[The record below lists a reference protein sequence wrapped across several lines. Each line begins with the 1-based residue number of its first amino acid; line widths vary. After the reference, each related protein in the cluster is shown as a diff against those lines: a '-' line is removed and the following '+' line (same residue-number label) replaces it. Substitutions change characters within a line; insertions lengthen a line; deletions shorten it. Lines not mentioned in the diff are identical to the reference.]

1 MPSYARPG
9 DNLSKILRALP
20 FACLLAGSVALGWRP
35 LVSTFTLAL
44 TSEAYT
50 HILLIVPLSC
60 ALIYLERETLSVP
73 RRPAVAAG
81 TVLLALA
88 LLLGSFVRF
97 ESNSWP
103 PDMKIALSMLALVT
117 WWIGCI
123 VFYLGTRT
131 FRALLF
137 PFCFLFWLV
146 PIPAFALDE
155 MIRLLQ
161 RQSALAARVLFMA
174 AGVPVTQDGVVLSVP
189 GLDIEIARECSG
201 IRSSVMLMVTTMVL
215 AHLFLRSWWRKALLI
230 LAAVPLAAIK
240 NGLRIFTL
248 VQIGT
253 RVDPTI
259 FDSDLHHRGGILFFA
274 LSVAITLALLWFLRR
289 TENLESCGPRT
300 ASPR

>member
-1 MPSYARPG
+1 MLERHAPSLPKLPVHSG
-9 DNLSKILRALP
+9 ILLLLTASFALWWLP
-20 FACLLAGSVALGWRP
+20 LA
-35 LVSTFTLAL
+35 STFRLAS
-44 TSEAYT
+44 TSSENN
-50 HILLIVPLSC
+50 HIFMIAPLSC
-60 ALIYLERETLSVP
+60 GLIYLNRKAP
-73 RRPAVAAG
+73 RPASEKSVG
-81 TVLLALA
+81 IGSA
-88 LLLGSFVRF
+88 LLFMALLIAGFTQWGTDG
-97 ESNSWP
+97 WP
-103 PDMKIALSMLALVT
+103 PNVRLSLSMFGLVT
-117 WWIGCI
+117 WWIASV
-123 VFYLGTRT
+123 VFYFGMRA

-137 PFCFLFWLV
+137 PLLFLYWLV
-146 PIPAFALDE
+146 PMPAFALDGATHF
-155 MIRLLQ
+155 LQ
-161 RQSALAARVLFMA
+161 QQSAFVARVLFMV

-189 GLDIEIARECSG
+189 GLDVEIARECSS
-201 IRSSVMLMVTTMVL
+201 IRSSMMLMVTTMVL

-274 LSVAITLALLWFLRR
+274 LSVAMTLALLWFLRR